1 MTARELIDAAG
12 ANPLAISGLALAPP
26 AVAFVLR
33 FMHQPR
39 AGGTA
44 PWRYL
49 YAVLVYLVCVPGVGA
64 AVLTAYT
71 LFFTHENLLD
81 KNLLVYLLPIASMAV
96 TLVLIAKAAS
106 FDDIPGFDRLSGLIT
121 LVAVTFLI
129 LLVIHKTFVGIFFG
143 ASIVMLFV
151 IGAFL
156 FALLKWAAGAAF
168 RGSKEPRTKP
178 PTFPLP

>member
-1 MTARELIDAAG
+1 MTIRELIDAAG
-12 ANPLAISGLALAPP
+12 AHPLAVAGLALAPP
-26 AVAFVLR
+26 VVAFVVRL
-33 FMHQPR
+33 MHPAR

-49 YAVLVYLVCVPGVGA
+49 YAVLVYVVCVPGVGA

-81 KNLLVYLLPIASMAV
+81 KNVLVYLLPIVSMGV
-96 TLVLIAKAAS
+96 TLAIIAKAAS
-106 FDDIPGFDRLSGLIT
+106 FDDLPGFDRLSGLMT

-129 LLVIHKTFVGIFFG
+129 LLVVHKTFVGIFFG
-143 ASIVMLFV
+143 ASITMLFV

-156 FALLKWAAGAAF
+156 FALLKWGAAAAF
-168 RGSKEPRTKP
+168 RGSGEPRPKP
-178 PTFPLP
+178 PTFPVG